1 MNGRIYIS
9 RTPVLVAM
17 FGDNLLNFQDA
28 VDRKGD
34 AMGYLCQDCENAL
47 DSRLSRLIFDE

>member
-17 FGDNLLNFQDA
+17 FGDDLLNFQDA